1 MLWQQDASPRAQA
14 NVSDQHCD
22 RWQHLVCHSPA
33 EATTAIKRVID
44 AIVTEG
50 YSDNDV
56 IAVELGLQ
64 EAVSNAIEHGNHG
77 NTNKRAWVHY
87 CVKQESVFLQIED
100 EGLGFNPSSVPDPT
114 AAENVP
120 KENGRGLLLM
130 RTFMTWVQFNRI
142 GNCVTMC
149 RHRSAK

>member
-1 MLWQQDASPRAQA
+1 MLCQRDASPLRK
-14 NVSDQHCD
+14 VKITDEPCD
-22 RWQHLVCHSPA
+22 AWQHLVCHSPA
-33 EATTAIKRVID
+33 EATTAIKRVIG
-44 AIVTEG
+44 AIVAEG

-56 IAVELGLQ
+56 FAVELGLQ

-77 NTNKRAWVHY
+77 NTNKRVWVSY
-87 CVKQESVFLQIED
+87 CAKRENVVVQIED
-100 EGLGFNPSSVPDPT
+100 EGLGFDPSSVPDPT

>member
-1 MLWQQDASPRAQA
+1 MLWQQDGSPLEKADVIDVQG
-14 NVSDQHCD
+14 DG
-22 RWQHLVCHSPA
+22 WQHLVCHSPA
-33 EATTAIKRVID
+33 EATTAIKRVIAD
-44 AIVTEG
+44 VVAEG
-50 YSDNDV
+50 YADLDV
-56 IAVELGLQ
+56 FAIELGLQ
-64 EAVSNAIEHGNHG
+64 EAVDNALVHGNQS
-77 NTNKRAWVHY
+77 NPNKRAWVHY